1 MRSDLLKQRIAEGR
15 YDDIFIDL
23 YNDQASLS
31 YQKQR
36 YIRAIEKYE
45 ATFSVDNVAVFSVS
59 GRTEI
64 AGNHSDHQ
72 KGKGLASAVNLDV
85 IAVCATARNGLIK
98 INSNDRKMPLI
109 NINQI
114 DYDSRDYHNS
124 KGLVK
129 GVLKAM
135 DNDFYRLGGFNAYL
149 TSDIII
155 GSGLSSS
162 AAFEVMIATIINGLY
177 NRMEISPIDIAKYCR
192 YAENVYFGKASGLM
206 DQLSCSIGNLISFD
220 FSDENNPKVEK
231 INYDFDKSGYSLC
244 IVDCKGSHSK
254 MMDEFNG
261 IIDDLKTVAQYFGKQ
276 YISEVSQNE
285 ILDNISQLRQ
295 QVSDR
300 SIIRSLHILSE
311 NERAAVEANALKN
324 NDIELFIKTV
334 KQSGDSSFKY
344 LQNIYSEHDTS
355 SQSLSIA
362 LMISEMVLKDNGVC
376 KVHGGGFGGTIQ
388 TFVKNEFVQQYKQ
401 EIEKV
406 FGENSC
412 HILKIRKYGA
422 KQVFQ

>member
-1 MRSDLLKQRIAEGR
+1 MKSDLLKQRIAEGR
-15 YDDIFIDL
+15 YDDILIDL
-23 YNDQASLS
+23 YNDKNHLS

-45 ATFSVDNVAVFSVS
+45 ATFAVDNISIFSVS

-72 KGKGLASAVNLDV
+72 AGKGFASAINLDV
-85 IAVCATARNGLIK
+85 IAVCAPTRNGLIK

-109 NINQI
+109 NINQL
-114 DYDSRDYHNS
+114 DYDQRDYHNS

-135 DNDFYRLGGFNAYL
+135 SNDFYRLGGFNGYL

-162 AAFEVMIATIINGLY
+162 AAFEVMIATIVNGLY
-177 NRMEISPIDIAKYCR
+177 NRMEISAVDVAKYCR

-206 DQLSCSIGNLISFD
+206 DQLSCSIGNLVSFD
-220 FSDENNPKVEK
+220 FSNEKNPKVER
-231 INYDFDKSGYSLC
+231 INYDFDNSGYSLC

-254 MMDEFNG
+254 LMDEFNG
-261 IIDDLKTVAQYFGKQ
+261 IIDDLKDVSSYFDKQ
-276 YISEVSQNE
+276 YISEITKKDV
-285 ILDNISQLRQ
+285 LDNIPKLREHI
-295 QVSDR
+295 SDR
-300 SIIRSLHILSE
+300 AIIRSLHILNE
-311 NERAAVEANALKN
+311 NERAEIEASALKN

-334 KQSGDSSFKY
+334 KESGDSSFKY
-344 LQNIYSEHDTS
+344 LQNIYSENDITN
-355 SQSLSIA
+355 QSLSIA
-362 LMISEMVLKDNGVC
+362 LMVSEMILKDNGVC

-388 TFVKNEFVQQYKQ
+388 AFVKNEFVGHYKQ

-422 KQVFQ
+422 RQVF